1 MDVLENI
8 DYQSSRGRELGHFL
22 KTYKAFHLVGLISWA
37 AMGIE
42 MGRLHDVITGH

>member
-1 MDVLENI
+1 
-8 DYQSSRGRELGHFL
+8 
-22 KTYKAFHLVGLISWA
+22 LVGLISWA